1 MQRFSC
7 VCDHELF
14 FDNVQCLSCQRTLGF
29 DCARIELLAL
39 EPAEDGTWRESAAP
53 SAPPRRF
60 CANARDH
67 AVCNWLLEADSE
79 ETLCASCRLNDTI
92 PDLSVADNVALW
104 ARMEA
109 AKRRLVY
116 SLLALELPFAASDT
130 TPGLRFSFLAPQ
142 PGQPVT
148 TGHAEGHVTLALTE
162 ADEAERVRVR
172 ENLGESYRTLLGH
185 LRHESGHY
193 YWWQVIR
200 DSPWVPRFRALF
212 GDEGADYDAALERH
226 YAEGAPADWS
236 AHHVSAYASAHPWE
250 DWAESWAHYLHIRD
264 TLDTAQAFRFTVAA
278 APGLPVADLDRRDF
292 KSIVAAWVPFS
303 LAVNELSRSMGQPDI
318 YPFVLP
324 PAAIAKLQ
332 LVHEVVLTSAQPDSR
347 ATAPR

>member
-7 VCDHELF
+7 ICGQELF
-14 FDNVQCLSCQRTLGF
+14 FDNVQCLACQRALGF
-29 DCARIELLAL
+29 DCARLELLAL
-39 EPAEDGTWRESAAP
+39 EPEADGWRASAEASAAR
-53 SAPPRRF
+53 RRF
-60 CANARDH
+60 CANALEH
-67 AVCNWLLEADSE
+67 GVCNWLLEADSE
-79 ETLCASCRLNDTI
+79 ETLCPSCRLNDTI
-92 PDLSVADNVALW
+92 PDLSMADNLALW

-116 SLLALELPFAASDT
+116 SLLALELPFDAGGAK
-130 TPGLRFSFLAPQ
+130 PGLRFSFLVAQ

-148 TGHAEGHVTLALTE
+148 TGHVEGHITLELTE

-172 ENLGESYRTLLGH
+172 DALGESYRTLLGH

-193 YWWQVIR
+193 YWWTAIR
-200 DSPWVPRFRALF
+200 DSPWLARFRALF
-212 GDEGADYDAALERH
+212 GDERADYEAALQRH

-236 AHHVSAYASAHPWE
+236 TQHVSAYASAHPWE

-264 TLDTAQAFRFTVAA
+264 TLDTAQAFGFSVAA
-278 APGLPVADLDRRDF
+278 APGLPAANLDRRDF

-303 LAVNELSRSMGQPDI
+303 MAVNELSRSMGQPDI

-324 PAAIAKLQ
+324 AAAIAKLQ
-332 LVHEVVLTSAQPDSR
+332 LVHEVVLANASPQGAASPRR
-347 ATAPR
+347 A